1 MTITYIL
8 LHRVGPQSHFFVF
21 PRPDLPAG
29 RRLWYPVPAA
39 SNGQLPGAR
48 ERRGYFFSGGERMT
62 FWIVTADYRPLS
74 ERSPGYA
81 FISATGRTAKQTE
94 RAFRQRYPVLI
105 CVCAHFAV

>member
-1 MTITYIL
+1 
-8 LHRVGPQSHFFVF
+8 
-21 PRPDLPAG
+21 
-29 RRLWYPVPAA
+29 
-39 SNGQLPGAR
+39 
-48 ERRGYFFSGGERMT
+48 MT